1 MKSRNVPRW
10 IAAPFTGGGVWWVTD
25 YLRHGHPILLAVGV
39 WIGGIG
45 LAITGLLMLAG
56 GFVLLFPRLGARLFP
71 WLPAAQRRARRA
83 P

>member
-45 LAITGLLMLAG
+45 LALVGLLLVVG
-56 GFVLLFPRLGARLFP
+56 LLVSVFPRLGPRLSP
-71 WLPAAQRRARRA
+71 WLAAKQRRERGAS
-83 P
+83 